1 MRRRRQ
7 TTTKRRYVRHWKR
20 QRGVFLNRYD
30 FAYVGRDIANQAV
43 KIAPG
48 ICKNASWEINNIAQQ
63 WINQAISQ
71 GGQEIERFLPNI
83 LRGAIESVYQTP
95 VRLLEKFGK

>member
-7 TTTKRRYVRHWKR
+7 TTTKRWYVRHCKR

-30 FAYVGRDIANQAV
+30 FAYVGRNIVDVNQAV

-48 ICKNASWEINNIAQQ
+48 IFKNASWEINNIAQQ
-63 WINQAISQ
+63 WINQTISQ

-83 LRGAIESVYQTP
+83 LRGAI
-95 VRLLEKFGK
+95 